1 MCLDI
6 YRNDR
11 DLSLLP
17 TEPSLLLQPHHL
29 SYFQNRLSI
38 SPTYLSIYLILSNY
52 QNQNSFCISITLY
65 IVNLT
70 WFLALQICWG
80 VAVIDLFRHPAGV
93 CAARVAKVRGK
104 DGKSAR
110 WSDQFCFLSEPAS
123 LCWRCN
129 AVSAPHTTHL
139 TSGAGGGW
147 GMSVLGRSPSSVSS
161 CCVSVKPSWPK
172 TSVEHSPYKRWSNE
186 PSFGKGWALQVKH
199 LHAGKR

>member
-1 MCLDI
+1 MFGH
-6 YRNDR
+6 
-11 DLSLLP
+11 
-17 TEPSLLLQPHHL
+17 LQEW
-29 SYFQNRLSI
+29 SRTQ
-38 SPTYLSIYLILSNY
+38 SPTSRAFPPPPATPSASLPKSLEYSTFYVSLYLSHFIQLSKR
-52 QNQNSFCISITLY
+52 NQNSFCISITLY
-65 IVNLT
+65 IVNLI
-70 WFLALQICWG
+70 WFLAPQILT
-80 VAVIDLFRHPAGV
+80 DLIRHPAGV

-110 WSDQFCFLSEPAS
+110 GSDQFCFLSEPAS

>member
-1 MCLDI
+1 MCWLSQERFENSVSWLPSYPSSSSHI
-6 YRNDR
+6 CSTSRNA
-11 DLSLLP
+11 
-17 TEPSLLLQPHHL
+17 
-29 SYFQNRLSI
+29 LSI
-38 SPTYLSIYLILSNY
+38 SLFNY
-52 QNQNSFCISITLY
+52 RSMYTTLKRNQNSFCISITLY
-65 IVNLT
+65 IVNLQ
-70 WFLALQICWG
+70 WLAIN
-80 VAVIDLFRHPAGV
+80 DLFRHPAGV

-199 LHAGKR
+199 LHAGKW

>member
-1 MCLDI
+1 MCVDYHRKELRTRSPASQAI
-6 YRNDR
+6 PPPPAT
-11 DLSLLP
+11 SA
-17 TEPSLLLQPHHL
+17 LLLKSLWVSH
-29 SYFQNRLSI
+29 F
-38 SPTYLSIYLILSNY
+38 LII
-52 QNQNSFCISITLY
+52 FPCIPLWKEIKIHFVYPLLYTLWIFYDSWLFRY
-65 IVNLT
+65 I
-70 WFLALQICWG
+70 WG
-80 VAVIDLFRHPAGV
+80 VAINDLFRHPAGV
-93 CAARVAKVRGK
+93 CAARVVKVRGK

>member
-65 IVNLT
+65 IVNLQ
-70 WFLALQICWG
+70 WLAIN
-80 VAVIDLFRHPAGV
+80 DLFRHPAGV

-110 WSDQFCFLSEPAS
+110 GSDQFCFLSEPAS

>member
-1 MCLDI
+1 MCWLSQERI
-6 YRNDR
+6 ENSVSWLPSYPSSSSHICSTSRNA
-11 DLSLLP
+11 
-17 TEPSLLLQPHHL
+17 
-29 SYFQNRLSI
+29 LSI
-38 SPTYLSIYLILSNY
+38 SLFNY
-52 QNQNSFCISITLY
+52 RSMYTTLKRNQNSFCISITLY
-65 IVNLT
+65 IVNLQ
-70 WFLALQICWG
+70 WLAIN
-80 VAVIDLFRHPAGV
+80 DLFRHPAGV

>member
-1 MCLDI
+1 MFGHLQEWS
-6 YRNDR
+6 RTQSPTSR
-11 DLSLLP
+11 AFPPLP
-17 TEPSLLLQPHHL
+17 TTPSASLPKSLE
-29 SYFQNRLSI
+29 YFTFYVSL
-38 SPTYLSIYLILSNY
+38 YLSHFIQLSKR
-52 QNQNSFCISITLY
+52 NQNSFCISITLY
-65 IVNLT
+65 IVNLQ
-70 WFLALQICWG
+70 WLAIN
-80 VAVIDLFRHPAGV
+80 DLFRHPAGV

-110 WSDQFCFLSEPAS
+110 GSDQFCFLSEPAS

>member
-1 MCLDI
+1 MFGHLQEWS
-6 YRNDR
+6 RTQSPTSR
-11 DLSLLP
+11 AFPPLP
-17 TEPSLLLQPHHL
+17 TTPSASLPKSLEYSTFYVSL
-29 SYFQNRLSI
+29 
-38 SPTYLSIYLILSNY
+38 YLSHFIQLSKR
-52 QNQNSFCISITLY
+52 NQNSFCISITLY
-65 IVNLT
+65 IVNLQ
-70 WFLALQICWG
+70 WLAIN
-80 VAVIDLFRHPAGV
+80 DLFRHPAGV

-110 WSDQFCFLSEPAS
+110 GSDQFCFLSEPAS

>member
-52 QNQNSFCISITLY
+52 LKEIKIHFVYPLLYTLWILY
-65 IVNLT
+65 DSWQILT
-70 WFLALQICWG
+70 
-80 VAVIDLFRHPAGV
+80 DLIRHPAGV

>member
-1 MCLDI
+1 MCVDFHRKELRTRSPGSQAI
-6 YRNDR
+6 PPPPAT
-11 DLSLLP
+11 SA
-17 TEPSLLLQPHHL
+17 LLLKSLWVSHCL
-29 SYFQNRLSI
+29 
-38 SPTYLSIYLILSNY
+38 LIFLFIPLWKEIKIHFVY
-52 QNQNSFCISITLY
+52 PLLYTLWIFY
-65 IVNLT
+65 DS
-70 WFLALQICWG
+70 WG
-80 VAVIDLFRHPAGV
+80 VAINDLFRHPAGV

-110 WSDQFCFLSEPAS
+110 GSDQFCFLSEPAS

>member
-1 MCLDI
+1 MKSKFI
-6 YRNDR
+6 
-11 DLSLLP
+11 
-17 TEPSLLLQPHHL
+17 
-29 SYFQNRLSI
+29 
-38 SPTYLSIYLILSNY
+38 
-52 QNQNSFCISITLY
+52 LY
-65 IVNLT
+65 IHYFIHCESYMILGFSNMQLT
-70 WFLALQICWG
+70 
-80 VAVIDLFRHPAGV
+80 DLIRHPAGV
-93 CAARVAKVRGK
+93 CAARVVKVRGK

>member
-1 MCLDI
+1 MCW
-6 YRNDR
+6 
-11 DLSLLP
+11 LSQERFENSVSWLP
-17 TEPSLLLQPHHL
+17 SYPSSSSHICP
-29 SYFQNRLSI
+29 SSKIALSI
-38 SPTYLSIYLILSNY
+38 SLFTYLSIYTTLKR
-52 QNQNSFCISITLY
+52 NQNSFCISITLY
-65 IVNLT
+65 IVNLL
-70 WFLALQICWG
+70 WFLALQIYRG
-80 VAVIDLFRHPAGV
+80 VAVNDLSRHPAGV

-110 WSDQFCFLSEPAS
+110 GSDQFCFLSEPAS

>member
-1 MCLDI
+1 MFGHLQEWS
-6 YRNDR
+6 RTQSPTSR
-11 DLSLLP
+11 AFPPLP
-17 TEPSLLLQPHHL
+17 TTPSASLPKSLEYSTFYVSL
-29 SYFQNRLSI
+29 
-38 SPTYLSIYLILSNY
+38 YLSHFIQLSKR
-52 QNQNSFCISITLY
+52 NQNSFCISITLY
-65 IVNLT
+65 IVNLI
-70 WFLALQICWG
+70 WFLASQILT
-80 VAVIDLFRHPAGV
+80 DLIRHPAGV

-110 WSDQFCFLSEPAS
+110 RSDQFCFLNEPAS

>member
-1 MCLDI
+1 MWILNIDPCPVPKNSAGKI
-6 YRNDR
+6 GK
-11 DLSLLP
+11 
-17 TEPSLLLQPHHL
+17 HHL
-29 SYFQNRLSI
+29 PPPPLERTVTRSHFIQLPKR
-38 SPTYLSIYLILSNY
+38 
-52 QNQNSFCISITLY
+52 NQNSFCISITLY
-65 IVNLT
+65 IVNLL
-70 WFLALQICWG
+70 WFLALQICRG
-80 VAVIDLFRHPAGV
+80 VAVNDLFRHPAGV

-110 WSDQFCFLSEPAS
+110 GSDQFCFLSEPAS

-161 CCVSVKPSWPK
+161 CCVLVKPSWPK